1 MIMTYRE
8 LLEQYK
14 NGQLKDSEKE
24 RVEADIERQDAISE
38 YLYENGSIPDF
49 DDLTPD
55 TLNSSS
61 MEKDD
66 ASSAETG
73 DTKFVAMIERSIH
86 RAFVKL
92 GVTVGAAVL
101 VLTLCAVFLLPQVV
115 SLFFYNPNKV
125 VGRASE
131 SGITTTQMSL
141 DLSIYTELFV
151 PSGYRNEVIANSNGY
166 GSYDIVIPQT
176 ASYTSRFTTVSGRLE
191 RGKLTLYNPDVLRLP
206 TANAFVLPESISDPL
221 SVSSED
227 GTAIGPFGTKE
238 KDYEMLSSLSDTE
251 WYTAYVSLSDIMS
264 YDDFI
269 AWLDSKK
276 DLQYASL
283 WCAVYTSGED
293 GSLLAKNIGFTAA
306 PSGTCLDWDRNAY
319 PNLCL
324 LDNAD
329 DSFHDYQT
337 DSSALTTH
345 FISLLSYLQ
354 DHDEIVSLFGNSG
367 EVSDYSAVI
376 DSVSRDGLR
385 LYGFAIGAKKDT
397 ILSLRDD
404 ANVSYIYTTP
414 LQ

>member
-1 MIMTYRE
+1 
-8 LLEQYK
+8 
-14 NGQLKDSEKE
+14 
-24 RVEADIERQDAISE
+24 
-38 YLYENGSIPDF
+38 
-49 DDLTPD
+49 
-55 TLNSSS
+55 
-61 MEKDD
+61 
-66 ASSAETG
+66 
-73 DTKFVAMIERSIH
+73 
-86 RAFVKL
+86 
-92 GVTVGAAVL
+92 
-101 VLTLCAVFLLPQVV
+101 
-115 SLFFYNPNKV
+115 
-125 VGRASE
+125 
-131 SGITTTQMSL
+131 
-141 DLSIYTELFV
+141 
-151 PSGYRNEVIANSNGY
+151 
-166 GSYDIVIPQT
+166 
-176 ASYTSRFTTVSGRLE
+176 
-191 RGKLTLYNPDVLRLP
+191 
-206 TANAFVLPESISDPL
+206 
-221 SVSSED
+221 
-227 GTAIGPFGTKE
+227 
-238 KDYEMLSSLSDTE
+238 MLSTLSDTE

-293 GSLLAKNIGFTAA
+293 GSLLAKNIGFMPA

-319 PNLCL
+319 PKLCL

-354 DHDEIVSLFGNSG
+354 DHDEIVSLFGDSG
-367 EVSDYSAVI
+367 EASDYNAVI
-376 DSVSRDGLR
+376 DSVKNDGLR